1 MTQNITISILC
12 EDQAKMGFLD
22 KKFLGQHGFS
32 VFIEAEKRILF
43 DTGASDVFMH
53 NAALLDIDPDT
64 ADWIVL
70 SHGHW
75 DHTDGLRA
83 LPTKEKKNL
92 LAHPGVFVD
101 RRKANGM
108 YNGMACTRQELD
120 RRFNLILSKEPYRIC
135 DSIYFLGEIPRSNDF
150 EARQTAF
157 FHMEENQ
164 RYEDFLMDDS
174 ALAIETKNGLVI
186 VTGCSHA
193 GICNIVEHAKHITG
207 QRHVHAVL
215 GGFHLMGDST
225 QLRKT
230 IDYFKENTVDHLYP
244 MHCTTLPALAEF
256 HTAFG
261 IEKLSAG
268 DTLSLDR

>member
-22 KKFLGQHGFS
+22 KKFIGQHGFS
-32 VFIEAEKRILF
+32 VFLEAEKRILF

-53 NAALLDIDPDT
+53 NAALLDIDPET

-75 DHTDGLRA
+75 DHADGLRA
-83 LPTKEKKNL
+83 LAPREKKNL
-92 LAHPGVFVD
+92 LAHPGIFLD

-120 RRFNLILSKEPYRIC
+120 RRFNLVLSKEPYRIC
-135 DSIYFLGEIPRSNDF
+135 DTITFLGEIPRLNDF
-150 EARQTAF
+150 EARQTLF
-157 FHMEENQ
+157 FHMEGKQ
-164 RYEDFLMDDS
+164 RHEDFLMDDS
-174 ALAIETKNGLVI
+174 ALAIETGKGLAI
-186 VTGCSHA
+186 ITGCSHA
-193 GICNIVEHAKHITG
+193 GICNIVEHAKNVTG
-207 QRHVHAVL
+207 QHHVHVVL

-230 IDYFKENTVDHLYP
+230 IDYFKQNPVDHLYP

-256 HTAFG
+256 HNAFG
-261 IEKLSAG
+261 IEKLCAG
-268 DTLSLDR
+268 DTLSLD